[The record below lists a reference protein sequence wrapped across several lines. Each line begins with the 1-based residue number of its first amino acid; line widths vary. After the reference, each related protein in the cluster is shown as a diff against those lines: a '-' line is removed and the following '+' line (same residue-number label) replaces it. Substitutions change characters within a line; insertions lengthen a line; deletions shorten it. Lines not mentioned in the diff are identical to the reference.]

1 MSHHTIQDRA
11 KNIIKGI
18 QHVVLVTIDQHGM
31 PQPRSMWLPGMDD
44 DFTIYFVTSRRT
56 EKCPQIAA
64 NSKVCVF
71 WTQVQEGQLG
81 QGYVSL
87 KGEASL
93 TDDQNLRYRF
103 WNDELNQYFPGG
115 KDDPDYVII
124 VIKPKEL
131 LVMDSMKYP
140 LDKVEF

>member
-11 KNIIKGI
+11 KNVVKDI
-18 QHVVLVTIDQHGM
+18 QHAVLVTIDENGL
-31 PQPRSMWLPGMDD
+31 PQPRTLWLPGMDD
-44 DFTIYFVTSRRT
+44 DFTTYFVTCRKM
-56 EKCPQIAA
+56 EKCQQIAA
-64 NSKVCVF
+64 NPKVCVF
-71 WTQVQEGQLG
+71 WTQAQEGQLG
-81 QGYVSL
+81 PGYVYL
-87 KGEASL
+87 KGEASV
-93 TDDQNLRYRF
+93 TDDQALRYRF

-131 LVMDSMKYP
+131 LVMDEMKYP